1 MTREGARQKIQPGT
15 PETVRAPDPNVRQG
29 QASRPDYSVWVTA
42 SAGTGKTKVLTDR
55 VLRLLLPGA
64 DGRPGAEP
72 SKILCLTYT
81 KAGAG
86 EMALRLGGILAGWAV
101 MDLDHAQPE
110 HSLRAQLKNLLAR
123 EPVPVDIAAARR
135 LFARVADTPGGI
147 KILTIHSFCQSVLG
161 RFPLE
166 AGIPPHF
173 RPLQETDAA
182 ALLEQAC
189 RAVLTNAERDK
200 QSILGCAL
208 DRIATATDESQFLEL
223 VRNIASERG
232 QMERIMSE
240 FDGAEGMYKKLCADL
255 GLPPGR
261 EPQDMLA
268 DACHSSAF
276 DEPGLR
282 AACKALSEHGNKTD
296 NDNAAIIQAWLDS
309 EGRPAGFR
317 DYSLAYL
324 KKTDGQIR
332 AKMAGVDAER
342 AAPGTSARLQAEAE
356 RLFKLFDQM
365 NAASCALLTRD
376 LFILGSA
383 VVAEYQSLKLARAA
397 LDFDDLIFLTGAL
410 LEGSAEWVLYK
421 LDGGIDHILVDEAQ
435 DTNPEQWRVVKAL
448 ANEFTAGM
456 GATETERTIFI
467 VGDEKQ
473 SIYSF
478 QRAAPAEFHDMRG
491 WLSEKIKAAGK
502 NWDDVPMTVSFRSSK
517 SVLRAV
523 DAVFAPPAMQ
533 DGVSGATVTHSSHRH
548 GQGGLVELWPI
559 FETPDEEEILPWTP
573 PVDVTEGRDGAAR
586 LASHIAKTVRG
597 WLDDPNAILPARGR
611 RIRAGDIMLLFRT
624 RNALFRHVA
633 KALKD
638 EKIPVSGADR
648 MILNEQISVQDLL
661 SCAEFALQPLD
672 DLNLACLLKSPLIG
686 VDEETLFE
694 LAHPRPGKL
703 WDTLKQSAHK
713 EITAYLSRLLA
724 HAALGP
730 FDFFTDILQ
739 SPCPADE
746 RSGLRAMQKR
756 LGRDIMDPLD
766 ELLNAALDF
775 ESAFPPA
782 LQTFLHRQL
791 RGHAEI
797 KRDMEESGDFVRLMT
812 IHGAKGL
819 QAPIVILPDTVR
831 TRGPRGKTDRRLL
844 WPDKTGSSV
853 PLWSPRATE
862 SFTAHANAVTAIQ
875 TEQDK
880 EDRRLLYVAMTRA
893 EDRLYLAGCSGK
905 QNPAPDSWFFALRAG
920 LESLTETELQTDGAL
935 RLENPQLPGKKP
947 DRPDRKSAREKNN
960 ETPPSWL
967 FEKPKAESPPA
978 PLLRPSRAED
988 HEPAVNSPLQP
999 GRAHRFRRGTLTH
1012 KLLEFL
1018 PGMPVKKRESAAKN
1032 FLDRFAAD
1040 LPASLRAEIAEET
1053 LTLLSHPDFAAVFG
1067 SGSVAEV
1074 PVAGVLEDGRIVSGQ
1089 IDRLLVTDREIMI
1102 IDFKTN
1108 RPPPVRPEDVPVIY
1122 IKQMNSYAAIL
1133 AKIYPGRTISCALLW
1148 TDGPLLMKL
1157 PPLDPRAPNT
1167 ILNV

>member
-1 MTREGARQKIQPGT
+1 MT
-15 PETVRAPDPNVRQG
+15 APDSASAHRKQPAPESVRDIDPGIQQG
-29 QASRPDYSVWVTA
+29 LASRPDYSVWVTA

-55 VLRLLLPGA
+55 VLRLLLPGR
-64 DGRPGAEP
+64 DGKPGAQP

-101 MDLDHAQPE
+101 MDEL
-110 HSLRAQLKNLLAR
+110 SLRTQLKNLLAR
-123 EPVPVDIAAARR
+123 EPAQTDIAAARR

-173 RPLQETDAA
+173 RPLQETDAD

-189 RAVLTNAERDK
+189 RAVLTNAENDK
-200 QSILGCAL
+200 QSSLGRAL
-208 DRIATATDESQFLEL
+208 DRIATATDENQFLEL
-223 VRNIASERG
+223 VRNIAGERG
-232 QMERIMSE
+232 QMERIMAE
-240 FDGAEGMYKKLCADL
+240 FGGPEGMYKKLCADL

-261 EPQDMLA
+261 EPADMLA

-282 AACKALSEHGNKTD
+282 NVCRALSEHGNKTD
-296 NDNAAIIQAWLDS
+296 TDNAAIMQTWLDS
-309 EGRPAGFR
+309 SDRPAGLR

-324 KKTDGQIR
+324 KKTDGQVR
-332 AKMAGVDAER
+332 AKMAGVDVER
-342 AAPGTSARLQAEAE
+342 AAPGTSARMQAEAE
-356 RLFKLFDQM
+356 RLFRLFDQV
-365 NAASCALLTRD
+365 NAASGALLTRD
-376 LFILGSA
+376 LFILGTT

-397 LDFDDLIFLTGAL
+397 LDFDDLIFLTCAL

-491 WLSEKIKAAGK
+491 WLSEKIKAAEK

-517 SVLRAV
+517 SVLQAV
-523 DAVFAPPAMQ
+523 DAVFAAPAMQ
-533 DGVSGATVTHSSHRH
+533 DGVSGTEVTHSSHRH
-548 GQGGLVELWPI
+548 GQAGLVELWPI
-559 FETPDEEEILPWTP
+559 FETPDAEEILPWTP
-573 PVDVTEGRDGAAR
+573 PTDVAEGKDGAAR
-586 LASHIAKTVRG
+586 LASHIARTVRG
-597 WLDDPNAILPARGR
+597 WLDDPDAVLPARGR

-686 VDEETLFE
+686 MSEDTLFD

-703 WDTLKQSAHK
+703 WDALKQSAHN
-713 EITAYLSRLLA
+713 EITAYLSHLLA
-724 HAALGP
+724 NAALGP
-730 FDFFTDILQ
+730 FDFFTNILQ
-739 SPCPADE
+739 NPCPADE

-782 LQTFLHRQL
+782 LQIFLHRQL

-831 TRGPRGKTDRRLL
+831 TRGPRGKADRRLL
-844 WPDKTGSSV
+844 WPDKTGMNV

-862 SFTAHANAVTAIQ
+862 TFTAHTDALAAIQ

-905 QNPAPDSWFFALRAG
+905 QNPSPDSWFFALRSG
-920 LESLTETELQTDGAL
+920 LESLSETELQADGSL
-935 RLENPQLPGKKP
+935 RLENPQLPGKNP
-947 DRPDRKSAREKNN
+947 DRPDKKSAQEQNN
-960 ETPPSWL
+960 ETPPPWL
-967 FEKPKAESPPA
+967 FEKPAAEPPPA
-978 PLLRPSRAED
+978 PLLRPSRSED
-988 HEPAVNSPLQP
+988 HEPPVNSPLQP
-999 GRAHRFRRGTLTH
+999 ERAHRFRRGNLTH

-1018 PGMPVKKRESAAKN
+1018 PVIPGEKREAAAKN

-1040 LPASLRAEIAEET
+1040 LPATLRAEIAGET
-1053 LTLLSHPDFAAVFG
+1053 LALLSHPDFAAIFG
-1067 SGSVAEV
+1067 PGSVAEA
-1074 PVAGVLEDGRIVSGQ
+1074 PVAGLLEDGRIVSGQ
-1089 IDRLLVTDREIMI
+1089 IDRLLVTGTEILI
-1102 IDFKTN
+1102 VDFKTN
-1108 RPPPVRPEDVPVIY
+1108 RPPPAKVQDVPAIY
-1122 IKQMNSYAAIL
+1122 RKQMKAYADIL
-1133 AKIYPGRTISCALLW
+1133 ARIYPGRTISCALLW
-1148 TDGPLLMKL
+1148 TDGPILMPL
-1157 PPLDPRAPNT
+1157 PPT
-1167 ILNV
+1167 

>member
-1 MTREGARQKIQPGT
+1 MTRADARTVRKQPA
-15 PETVRAPDPNVRQG
+15 PETVRGPDPDVQQG
-29 QASRPDYSVWVTA
+29 LASRPDYSVWVTA

-72 SKILCLTYT
+72 PKILCLTYT

-101 MDLDHAQPE
+101 MDLDHPKKE
-110 HSLRAQLKNLLAR
+110 NSLRAQLAGLLGR
-123 EPVPVDIAAARR
+123 EPAQADIAAARR
-135 LFARVADTPGGI
+135 LFARVADAPGGI

-173 RPLQETDAA
+173 RPLQETDAD

-189 RAVLTNAERDK
+189 RTVLNNAENDK
-200 QSILGCAL
+200 QSILGHAL
-208 DRIATATDESQFLEL
+208 DRVAGAADESQFLEL
-223 VRNIASERG
+223 VRNIAGERS
-232 QMERIMSE
+232 QFERIMTE
-240 FDGAEGMYKKLCADL
+240 FGGPEGVYKKLCDDL
-255 GLPPGR
+255 DLPPGR
-261 EPQDMLA
+261 EPADMLK
-268 DACHSSAF
+268 DACHSDTF
-276 DEPGLR
+276 DEPGLH
-282 AACKALSEHGNKTD
+282 AACKALASSAGKSEPAWS
-296 NDNAAIIQAWLDS
+296 AAMQLWLDTK
-309 EGRPAGFR
+309 ETRAAGFE
-317 DYSLAYL
+317 SW
-324 KKTDGQIR
+324 KKIFLTDKGTARIKDFPTKSIGQKFPDCIPVLR
-332 AKMAGVDAER
+332 GESER
-342 AAPGTSARLQAEAE
+342 LARLVD
-356 RLFKLFDQM
+356 RM
-365 NAASCALLTRD
+365 NAAHCALLTRD
-376 LFILGSA
+376 LFILGAS
-383 VVAEYQSLKLARAA
+383 VVAEYQSLKFARAA
-397 LDFDDLIFLTGAL
+397 LDFDDLIFLTCTL
-410 LEGSAEWVLYK
+410 LESRAAWVLYK

-448 ANEFTAGM
+448 TGEFTAGI
-456 GATETERTIFI
+456 GVSETERTIFV

-478 QRAAPAEFHDMRG
+478 QRAAPGEFHSTRDWLEKKIRG
-491 WLSEKIKAAGK
+491 AEK
-502 NWDDVPMTVSFRSSK
+502 NWDDVPLTVSFRSVK
-517 SVLRAV
+517 SVLQVV

-533 DGVSGATVTHSSHRH
+533 DGVSGAAVTHSSHRH

-559 FETPDEEEILPWTP
+559 FETPEADEILPWTP
-573 PVDVTEGRDGAAR
+573 PIDVTEGKDGAAR
-586 LASHIAKTVRG
+586 LAAHIAKTVRG
-597 WLDDPNAILPARGR
+597 WLDDQNAILPARGR
-611 RIRAGDIMLLFRT
+611 RIRAGDVMILFRT

-638 EKIPVSGADR
+638 EKVPVSGADR

-661 SCAEFALQPLD
+661 CCAEFALQPLD

-686 VDEETLFE
+686 MNEDALFD

-703 WDTLKQSAHK
+703 WDALRKSGYA
-713 EITAYLSRLLA
+713 EITAYLSRLLTN
-724 HAALGP
+724 AALGP
-730 FDFFTDILQ
+730 FDFFTFILQ

-819 QAPIVILPDTVR
+819 QAPIVILPDTVHSR
-831 TRGPRGKTDRRLL
+831 APRGKADRRLL
-844 WPDKTGSSV
+844 WPEKTGLRV
-853 PLWSPRATE
+853 PLWSPRAGETFTE
-862 SFTAHANAVTAIQ
+862 HAAALAAVQ

-880 EDRRLLYVAMTRA
+880 ETRRLLYVAMTRA

-905 QNPAPDSWFFALRAG
+905 SNPAPESWFFALRAG
-920 LESLTETELQTDGAL
+920 LESLGETELQADATL

-947 DRPDRKSAREKNN
+947 DRPDR
-960 ETPPSWL
+960 ETAQAQNTEAPPLWL
-967 FEKPKAESPPA
+967 FEKPRAEPPPA
-978 PLLRPSRAED
+978 PLLRPSRAEEF
-988 HEPAVNSPLQP
+988 EPAFNSPLQLE
-999 GRAHRFRRGTLTH
+999 RKHRFRRGTLTH

-1018 PGMPVKKRESAAKN
+1018 PNIPDAKREIAAKN

-1040 LPASLRAEIAEET
+1040 LPTDIRGSITQET
-1053 LTLLSHPDFAAVFG
+1053 LTVLSHPDFAAVFG
-1067 SGSVAEV
+1067 PGSVAEV
-1074 PVAGVLEDGRIVSGQ
+1074 PLAGVLEDGRTVSGQ
-1089 IDRLLVTDREIMI
+1089 VDRLLVTDTEILVV
-1102 IDFKTN
+1102 DFKTN
-1108 RPPPVRPEDVPVIY
+1108 RPPPTRPEDVPAIY
-1122 IKQMNSYAAIL
+1122 RTQMDAYAAIL
-1133 AKIYPGRTISCALLW
+1133 ARIYPGRTISCALLW
-1148 TDGPLLMKL
+1148 TDGPLLMPL
-1157 PPLDPRAPNT
+1157 PPT
-1167 ILNV
+1167 